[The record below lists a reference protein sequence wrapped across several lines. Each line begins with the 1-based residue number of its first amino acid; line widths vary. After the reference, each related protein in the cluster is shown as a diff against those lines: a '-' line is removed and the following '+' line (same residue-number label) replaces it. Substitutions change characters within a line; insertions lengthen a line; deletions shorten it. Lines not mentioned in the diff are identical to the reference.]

1 MKRIMAVAATVSML
15 ALFALASHATAQ
27 GEPTASVDPEYVS
40 AAGSHTVTV
49 SGSGWPAN
57 PAITACT
64 GFGGVLP
71 GALDQGTT
79 IANCPSL
86 MMDLGSQVS
95 APGGSFSTS
104 VTVDV
109 PAEGLVLLVFTTP
122 PNEAGVPVLIK
133 VGEAPAEEPAEEP
146 AEDTAEDADAAAD
159 DDAAQDDA
167 ADDDATADDDAAQD
181 DSADDAAD
189 AAEDDSADDDAA
201 EDDMADDAAEDDM
214 ADSGDMAEDDA
225 ADDDAAAEED
235 MAEEDMA
242 DDMVPE
248 GGAATGFGG
257 TAGSDGNSVAVPL
270 AATLAA
276 VILLGGAALVAR
288 RNA

>member
-1 MKRIMAVAATVSML
+1 MAVAATVSML
-15 ALFALASHATAQ
+15 ALFALASHAGAQ

-40 AAGSHTVTV
+40 AAGSHTVTI
-49 SGSGWPAN
+49 SGSGWQAA

-64 GFGGVLP
+64 GFGGVVP
-71 GALDQGTT
+71 AVLDQAST

-86 MMDLGSQVS
+86 FGDMTATVS
-95 APGGSFSTS
+95 FPSFSTER
-104 VTVDV
+104 TVDV
-109 PAEGLVLLVFTTP
+109 PAEGLVILVFTATP
-122 PNEAGVPVLIK
+122 SAAATIVVK
-133 VGEAPAEEPAEEP
+133 VGEAPSEEPAEEP
-146 AEDTAEDADAAAD
+146 AEDPAEDTADDDAAA

-167 ADDDATADDDAAQD
+167 ADDGATAEDDAAQD
-181 DSADDAAD
+181 DSAEDD

-235 MAEEDMA
+235 MAEEDMG

-257 TAGSDGNSVAVPL
+257 TAGSDGTSVAVPL